1 MDGSRGPT
9 EPGDVLIVG
18 DEPEAASAAS
28 SLATGDVSLAV
39 AVETTIDDAL
49 ERATTG
55 DVDCLLWIE
64 GSATGWADALER
76 VRAHSPALPVVLL
89 AEDGVDTAA
98 AIAAGVTDVFEGPLE
113 GHRATQ
119 LGRRL
124 RGYAAAYRA
133 ERADEETWGGPQFRS
148 IFEHS
153 PNMISI
159 HDEDG
164 VIHNV
169 NRRTCEKLGY
179 DREELIGMNVAE
191 VEVDHD
197 PEELSTRW
205 RSYEFGEPI
214 TVEGRN
220 RRADG
225 SEFPVRVSLGRIEVD
240 GEELILAKLQDMS
253 EEKARANE
261 LERYER
267 IVENVPVGVFRL
279 SLDPEVAF
287 EFVNP
292 AMVTMVGADS
302 EGELLGRSP
311 EEVCLEPD
319 VRERLRARLFDDEEP
334 LVSYEVRLQTLS
346 GEPFWGAVTAIR
358 TEADGE
364 RYVDSVVQD
373 VTERK
378 RAEQR
383 RNESEAH
390 LRQAQAVADIS
401 SWHYDVSSDTL
412 KWSDDV
418 YARLGIPVAEG
429 RLDLERFFEYVHP
442 DDLPRL
448 EAEWASALEGDSYDL
463 EYRVVVDGEPT
474 WIRERA
480 EATVDASGAV
490 EGVVGIL
497 QDVTEWKAYEQRLE
511 AQNEQLEVLNR
522 IVRHDIRNHMNIVE
536 GYAAELREGLEGRR
550 TRMAERIVAAARELL
565 STSQK
570 IREVDRLL
578 ADGPDRRPTD
588 LAALVDDVLEECGER
603 YPEGEC
609 TAAVPDGMW
618 VEGSDALRF
627 ALENVIENG
636 LEHNDAA
643 EPRVAVTALER
654 ETDGVLEV
662 RISDNGPGI
671 PKAEYELLT
680 GRRESTQVEHTSGL
694 GLWAVNWIVTDIG
707 GDLRFDVDEPRGTTA
722 VLELPR
728 VEAPEA
734 S

>member
-1 MDGSRGPT
+1 MEGSGKPKVPVTVLVAGT
-9 EPGDVLIVG
+9 ESD
-18 DEPEAASAAS
+18 ASSAAS
-28 SLATGDVSLAV
+28 SLEAGGASLEV
-39 AVETTIDDAL
+39 AVETAVDDAL

-55 DVDCLLWIE
+55 DVDCLLWVE
-64 GSATGWADALER
+64 DSSTDWADVLER

-89 AEDGVDTAA
+89 ADGGVDTGA
-98 AIAAGVTDVFEGPLE
+98 AIAAGVTDVFEGSLE

-119 LGRRL
+119 LARRL
-124 RGYAAAYRA
+124 RGYAATYRA
-133 ERADEETWGGPQFRS
+133 ERADGETWGGPQFRS

-191 VEVDHD
+191 IEVDHD
-197 PEELSTRW
+197 PDELAANW

-240 GEELILAKLQDMS
+240 GEELILAKLQDVS
-253 EEKARANE
+253 EEKARERE

-267 IVENVPVGVFRL
+267 IVENVPIGVFRL
-279 SLDPEVAF
+279 SLDPEAAF

-311 EEVCLEPD
+311 EEVCPEPD
-319 VRERLRARLFDDEEP
+319 VRERLRDRLFDDDEP
-334 LVSYEVRLQTLS
+334 LVSYEVRLQTLED
-346 GEPFWGAVTAIR
+346 EPFWGAVTAIR

-364 RYVDSVVQD
+364 RYVDGVVQD

-383 RNESEAH
+383 RKESEAH

-401 SWHYDVSSDTL
+401 SWHYDVSSGAL
-412 KWSDDV
+412 EWSDDV
-418 YARLGIPVAEG
+418 YTRFGLPSTESW
-429 RLDLERFFEYVHP
+429 LDLEGFFEYVHP

-448 EAEWASALEGDSYDL
+448 EAEWAAALEGDSYDL
-463 EYRVVVDGEPT
+463 EYRVVVEGEPT
-474 WIRERA
+474 WIRERG
-480 EATVDASGAV
+480 EATVDANGAV

-497 QDVTEWKAYEQRLE
+497 QDVTERKAYEQRLE

-565 STSQK
+565 STSRK

-578 ADGPDRRPTD
+578 ADGPERGPTD
-588 LAALVDDVLEECGER
+588 LATLVGDVLEECGER
-603 YPEGEC
+603 YPDGEC
-609 TAAVPDGMW
+609 TATVPDGTW

-627 ALENVIENG
+627 ALENVIENA
-636 LEHNDAA
+636 LEHNDAP
-643 EPRVAVTALER
+643 EPHVTVTALER
-654 ETDGVLEV
+654 EADDVVEV
-662 RISDNGPGI
+662 RVSDNGPGI
-671 PKAEYELLT
+671 PEVEYELLT

-694 GLWAVNWIVTDIG
+694 GLWAVNWIVADTG
-707 GDLRFDVDEPRGTTA
+707 GDLRFDVDERGTTA

-728 VEAPEA
+728 AEAPD
-734 S
+734 

>member
-1 MDGSRGPT
+1 MDGSGGPT

-18 DEPEAASAAS
+18 AEPEAASVAS
-28 SLATGDVSLAV
+28 SLADGDASLEI
-39 AVETTIDDAL
+39 AVETAVDAAL

-55 DVDCLLWIE
+55 EVGCLLWIE
-64 GSATGWADALER
+64 GSSTGWADALER
-76 VRAHSPALPVVLL
+76 VRSRRPACPFVLL
-89 AEDGVDTAA
+89 AHGGVDTAA
-98 AIAAGVTDVFEGPLE
+98 AIDAGVTDVFEGPLE

-119 LGRRL
+119 LARRL
-124 RGYAAAYRA
+124 RGYATAYGA

-164 VIHNV
+164 VIRNV
-169 NRRTCEKLGY
+169 NRRTCETLGY

-191 VEVDHD
+191 IEVGHD
-197 PEELSTRW
+197 PEELSANW

-225 SEFPVRVSLGRIEVD
+225 SEFPVRVNLGRIEVD
-240 GEELILAKLQDMS
+240 GEELILATLQDVS
-253 EEKARANE
+253 EEKARERE

-267 IVENVPVGVFRL
+267 IVENVPIGVFRL
-279 SLDPEVAF
+279 SLDPEAAF

-364 RYVDSVVQD
+364 RYVDGVVQD
-373 VTERK
+373 VTGRK

-401 SWHYDVSSDTL
+401 SWHYDVSRDAL
-412 KWSDDV
+412 EWSDDV
-418 YARLGIPVAEG
+418 YARLGLPATES

-448 EAEWASALEGDSYDL
+448 EAEWAAALEGGSYDL
-463 EYRVVVDGEPT
+463 EYRIVVDGETT

-480 EATVDASGAV
+480 EATVDANGAV

-497 QDVTEWKAYEQRLE
+497 QDVTERKAYEQRLE

-536 GYAAELREGLEGRR
+536 GYATELRERLEGRR
-550 TRMAERIVAAARELL
+550 ARMAERIVAAADELL
-565 STSQK
+565 STSRK

-578 ADGPDRRPTD
+578 ADGPERRPTD
-588 LAALVDDVLEECGER
+588 LATLVDDVLEECGER
-603 YPEGEC
+603 YPDGEC
-609 TAAVPDGMW
+609 TLSVPDGTW

-627 ALENVIENG
+627 ALENVIENA
-636 LEHNDAA
+636 LEHNDAP
-643 EPRVAVTALER
+643 EPHVAVTALER
-654 ETDGVLEV
+654 EADDVVEV
-662 RISDNGPGI
+662 RVSDNGPGI
-671 PKAEYELLT
+671 PEAEYELLT

-694 GLWAVNWIVTDIG
+694 GLWAVNWIVADTG